1 MRCLRKLF
9 QHRFS
14 LVCLSLLFLTGCSVF
29 LAGCAPRSS
38 APSSSTP
45 PQEAS
50 AAQPSRSPASTPAK
64 TDAGPSNGPGGV
76 SPSPTPAPPP
86 PSAPSHA
93 HRGAAS
99 APAEDEYA
107 LGDQLE
113 AWKNNLKSGAIEY
126 RVPPEMTA
134 QLPSTV
140 TVNIHGYQDTQTN
153 ALAGA
158 TGSGTLK
165 VSSRMKVELF
175 APVNPGEF
183 TIAQQGGDAIQFI
196 PNDGYATWMWNVTPV
211 NAAQGQQ
218 LEIRVS
224 LVYPN
229 GGGAIDTILA
239 DKTYPITVN
248 VQKLT
253 VTIEQSFW
261 KDPIAW
267 FKYALPGGAG
277 WGAVAALVGSLGGFL
292 AWWKKRKGQSKP
304 DKPEDKAAP

>member
-1 MRCLRKLF
+1 
-9 QHRFS
+9 
-14 LVCLSLLFLTGCSVF
+14 
-29 LAGCAPRSS
+29 
-38 APSSSTP
+38 
-45 PQEAS
+45 
-50 AAQPSRSPASTPAK
+50 
-64 TDAGPSNGPGGV
+64 
-76 SPSPTPAPPP
+76 
-86 PSAPSHA
+86 
-93 HRGAAS
+93 
-99 APAEDEYA
+99 
-107 LGDQLE
+107 
-113 AWKNNLKSGAIEY
+113 
-126 RVPPEMTA
+126 MTA

-183 TIAQQGGDAIQFI
+183 TIAQQGRRRDSVHPQRWLCDVDVERDSSQRRPGS
-196 PNDGYATWMWNVTPV
+196 
-211 NAAQGQQ
+211 AARNSC
-218 LEIRVS
+218 LA
-224 LVYPN
+224 VYPN
-229 GGGAIDTILA
+229 ASGAIDTILA

-248 VQKLT
+248 VQNLT

-261 KDPIAW
+261 NDPIAW